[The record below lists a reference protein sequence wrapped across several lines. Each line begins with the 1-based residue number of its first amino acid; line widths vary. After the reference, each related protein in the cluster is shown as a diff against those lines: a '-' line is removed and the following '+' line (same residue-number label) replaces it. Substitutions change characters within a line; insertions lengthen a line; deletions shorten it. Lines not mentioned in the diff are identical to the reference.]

1 MRQGDE
7 VGRWLDQLLK
17 GQQHWLRA
25 ALLLALLGA
34 VLFILQ
40 SWILA
45 ALFSYLL
52 QVWHGAAPVSP
63 PEAAWLPVLLLC
75 LLLRPVLQFGRERL
89 SQHASWQARRQ
100 LREMLMQSLASLG
113 PARRLIGPDAQLASQ
128 VLEQVDALDG
138 YISRY
143 QVQRQLVVLVPL
155 MVLVAT
161 AWHSLLAALLLL
173 LTAPLVPL
181 FMVLLGQTA
190 ANASQSQFLALGR
203 MSGRFLDLLRGLRT
217 LRHLQALPTAQR
229 AVEQAAEDYRSR
241 TMGVLRLAF
250 LSTAVLEL
258 FASIAIAMLALY
270 LGMGLLGM
278 LPWSQGQAPVPYQSA
293 LFILLMAPEFYAPL
307 RQLGSDYHARA
318 EAQAAVTE
326 MLPLLHLAPV
336 PPLDPISPRGSR
348 NPAAM
353 MPPPRGSRAPAAMM
367 PPPRRSRDPAA
378 MMLPPCR
385 SRDPAA
391 IPAARPASPPTI
403 ACHALTVRDPDMPAR
418 LLPLDMKL
426 NPGDRVLIQG
436 PSGSGKST
444 LLHTLLGFLP
454 YQGELLIDGQPL
466 GALPRP
472 AWHTRVSY
480 LAQQPEL
487 LPGTVAD
494 NLRLAVPEASD
505 DQLIHVLEQ
514 VELWPL
520 LSRLPLQLDTP
531 LGERGL
537 GLSGGQLSRLALARM
552 LLRDTPVW
560 LLDEPLAHLDVDT
573 SVVIGGLLE
582 RLSRGRTLLLVS
594 HGDQGLD
601 WIERRL
607 SLGVEDD

>member
-45 ALFSYLL
+45 ALFGYLL

-190 ANASQSQFLALGR
+190 ANASQRQFVALGR

-348 NPAAM
+348 
-353 MPPPRGSRAPAAMM
+353 APAAMM
-367 PPPRRSRDPAA
+367 PPPR
-378 MMLPPCR
+378 R

-403 ACHALTVRDPDMPAR
+403 ACRALTVRDPDMPAR
-418 LLPLDMKL
+418 LLPLGMKL

-466 GALPRP
+466 DALPRP
-472 AWHTRVSY
+472 AWHSQVSY

-607 SLGVEDD
+607 SLGVKDD